1 MINLESIL
9 VVIEPNQT
17 QQPALIRGLSIAKKI
32 NAKLMVMLSVY
43 HAGYELK
50 HMLSETEREEFRA
63 EYIADRYGWLEDLL
77 EKYELPRTT
86 LTAVHWHPRVYES
99 VIETAREEKADLI
112 IKSMKH
118 DPVVTSP
125 VFTPLDWHLIRKSP
139 FPVLLVSQNQET
151 QYEHIV
157 TAVNTGFEDRSHSL
171 LNEKLTECADEIAS
185 IYSSQVHLVNAY
197 PSMPQ
202 PMSKSTQS
210 FTYSALARA
219 IQNHH
224 FQALDMFGDRFSVAK
239 TNRHVVEGEP
249 HEVIPSVISSLS
261 ASLLVI
267 GSIGDM
273 GMASKTL
280 GQSAEFIIDSIKC
293 DVLAVKPDGFVP
305 PLH

>member
-1 MINLESIL
+1 MINLKSIL
-9 VVIEPNQT
+9 VVIEPNQR
-17 QQPALIRGLSIAKKI
+17 QQPALLRGISLAKKTQ
-32 NAKLMVMLSVY
+32 AKLMIMLSVY

-63 EYIADRYGWLEDLL
+63 EYIADRYHWLEDLL
-77 EKYELPRTT
+77 ETYQLPQKS

-99 VIETAREEKADLI
+99 VVEAAREEQVGLI

-125 VFTPLDWHLIRKSP
+125 IFTPLDWHLIRKSP
-139 FPVLLVSQNQET
+139 FPVLLVSQKQQT

-157 TAVNTGFEDRSHSL
+157 TAVNTGFEDRSHAL
-171 LNEKLTECADEIAS
+171 LNEKLTECADEFAD
-185 IYSSQVHLVNAY
+185 IYSGQVHLVNAY
-197 PSMPQ
+197 PPTPQ
-202 PMSKSTQS
+202 PMSKSTQN
-210 FTYSALARA
+210 FTYSVLARA
-219 IQNHH
+219 IRNHH
-224 FQALDMFGDRFSVAK
+224 FQALDMFGERFAIAK
-239 TNRHVVEGEP
+239 THRHLVEGEP
-249 HEVIPSVISSLS
+249 HEVIPSIISSLS

-280 GQSAEFIIDSIKC
+280 GQSAEFIIDNIQC
-293 DVLAVKPDGFVP
+293 DVLAVKPDGFVS